1 LLLSQD
7 LKKVQ
12 PWNQAAARCVWKKE
26 QETDAGGWQ
35 VDAWRAGTIQVHS
48 AASSFRPHSSFVRQ
62 KVAALSSLREA
73 SVAPSRKSKR
83 FWIWLAAAVVVVVAL
98 LGIGAA
104 RLTRGSGIDL
114 NKLAKVTRA
123 DVARSVVATGK
134 IQPITKVEVKSK
146 ASGIVEKL
154 YVDINNQ
161 VHKGQQLAQLDQ
173 QEIVAQVEAQRA
185 QLAAAEANVS
195 TYQANIE
202 QDKVNAAAPDL
213 PMYKATLDRNLEMQ
227 KLGIVSR
234 QALDDANKDYLAALT
249 RRDSA
254 KAQIGVDAARLKQAR
269 AQVLQAQASLKQ
281 LEEQLSYTTIV
292 APMDGVIL
300 SRDVEIGDAVSSI
313 LVLGSTA
320 TLVMTEGDINQ
331 VYVQGKVDEA
341 DIAHVYMSQP
351 ARIKVESFRDRVFNG
366 KVTKIAP
373 LGVEKDN
380 VTTFEVRVSID
391 NPGGEL
397 KANMTANAEII
408 LDEHK
413 GVLTVPES
421 AVIYDSQ
428 KKATVEVPDKKQ
440 KEGKRKVP
448 VTVGLSNGS
457 VTEILS
463 GLKEGDSVVLQ
474 Q

>member
-1 LLLSQD
+1 
-7 LKKVQ
+7 
-12 PWNQAAARCVWKKE
+12 
-26 QETDAGGWQ
+26 
-35 VDAWRAGTIQVHS
+35 
-48 AASSFRPHSSFVRQ
+48 
-62 KVAALSSLREA
+62 VAA
-73 SVAPSRKSKR
+73 SRKSKK
-83 FWIWLAAAVVVVVAL
+83 FWIWLSIGIVFVVL
-98 LGIGAA
+98 LAGIGVKH
-104 RLTRGSGIDL
+104 LVSGTTIDP
-114 NKLAKVTRA
+114 NKLGKVTRG

-161 VHKGQQLAQLDQ
+161 VHKGQELAQLDQ
-173 QEIVAQVEAQRA
+173 QEIVAEVEAQRA
-185 QLAAAEANVS
+185 QLAAAEANVA
-195 TYQANIE
+195 TYEANIE
-202 QDKVNAAAPDL
+202 QDKVNANAPDL
-213 PMYKATLDRNLEMQ
+213 PMYKATLDRNKEMQ
-227 KLGIVSR
+227 KEGVVSR

-249 RRDSA
+249 RRDNS
-254 KAQIGVDAARLKQAR
+254 KAQIGVDTARLKQAR
-269 AQVLQAQASLKQ
+269 AQVQQAQAGLKQ

-320 TLVMTEGDINQ
+320 TLVMTEGDINE

-341 DIAHVYMSQP
+341 DIAHVYMAQP

-413 GVLTVPES
+413 NVLMVPES
-421 AVIYDSQ
+421 AVIYDNQ
-428 KKATVEVPDKKQ
+428 KNASVEIPDKKQ
-440 KEGKRKVP
+440 KEGKRKVA
-448 VTVGLSNGS
+448 VKVGISNGS
-457 VTEILS
+457 VTELLS
-463 GLKEGDSVVLQ
+463 GLKEGDQVVLQ

>member
-1 LLLSQD
+1 M
-7 LKKVQ
+7 
-12 PWNQAAARCVWKKE
+12 
-26 QETDAGGWQ
+26 
-35 VDAWRAGTIQVHS
+35 
-48 AASSFRPHSSFVRQ
+48 
-62 KVAALSSLREA
+62 VA
-73 SVAPSRKSKR
+73 SRKKKR
-83 FWIWLAAAVVVVVAL
+83 FWIWLAGGVVLV
-98 LGIGAA
+98 LGLVGLGAA
-104 RLTRGSGIDL
+104 HLVRGTAIDA
-114 NKLAKVTRA
+114 NKLAKVTRG

-154 YVDINNQ
+154 FVDINNY

-173 QEIVAQVEAQRA
+173 QEIVAQVAAQRA
-185 QLAAAEANVS
+185 QLAAAQANVA
-195 TYQANIE
+195 TCQANIE

-213 PMYKATLDRNLEMQ
+213 PMYKATLDRNQQME

-234 QALDDANKDYLAALT
+234 QTRDDANRDYLAALT
-249 RRDSA
+249 RRDSS
-254 KAQIGVDAARLKQAR
+254 KAQIGVDIAKLKQAR
-269 AQVLQAQASLKQ
+269 AQVQQAQASLKQ

-300 SRDVEIGDAVSSI
+300 SRDVEKGDAVSSI

-341 DIAHVYMSQP
+341 DIAHVYLGQT

-408 LDEHK
+408 LSEHK
-413 GVLTVPES
+413 GVLLVPES
-421 AVIYDSQ
+421 AVVYDNQ
-428 KKATVEVPDKKQ
+428 KRASVEVPDKSQ
-440 KEGKRKVP
+440 KSGKRKVS

-463 GLKEGDSVVLQ
+463 GLNEGEQVVLQ

>member
-1 LLLSQD
+1 
-7 LKKVQ
+7 V
-12 PWNQAAARCVWKKE
+12 AAA
-26 QETDAGGWQ
+26 
-35 VDAWRAGTIQVHS
+35 
-48 AASSFRPHSSFVRQ
+48 
-62 KVAALSSLREA
+62 
-73 SVAPSRKSKR
+73 RKSKR
-83 FWIWLAAAVVVVVAL
+83 FWIWLGIVAVVVIAAAAVAL
-98 LGIGAA
+98 AHMV
-104 RLTRGSGIDL
+104 SGTSIDP
-114 NKLAKVTRA
+114 NKLAKVARG

-154 YVDINNQ
+154 YVDINNK

-173 QEIVAQVEAQRA
+173 QEIQAQVEAQRA
-185 QLAAAEANVS
+185 QLASAEANVG
-195 TYQANIE
+195 TYEANIE

-213 PMYKATLDRNLEMQ
+213 PMYKTTLDRNLQMQ
-227 KLGIVSR
+227 KEGIVSR

-249 RRDSA
+249 RRDSS
-254 KAQIGVDAARLKQAR
+254 KAQIGVDTAKLKQAR
-269 AQVLQAQASLKQ
+269 AQVMQSQASLKQ
-281 LEEQLSYTTIV
+281 LEEQMSYTTIV

-320 TLVMTEGDINQ
+320 TLVMTEGDTTQ

-391 NPGGEL
+391 NSGGEL
-397 KANMTANAEII
+397 KANMTANAEIL

-421 AVIYDSQ
+421 AVMYDNQ
-428 KKATVEVPDKKQ
+428 KNASVEIPDKSQ
-440 KEGKRKVP
+440 KEGKRKVA
-448 VTVGLSNGS
+448 VKVGLSNGT
-457 VTEILS
+457 VTEVLS
-463 GLKEGDSVVLQ
+463 GLKEGAQVVLQ